1 MKANYHI
8 VKIDKYII
16 KKFIGTYLFI
26 LAVIIAIIIIF
37 DISEKID
44 NLVEKEAPLKEII
57 FNYYGNMVP
66 YYINLF
72 SPLLVFISVIFFT
85 SKMASNSEIVAILAG
100 GISFN
105 RMLYPYLISA
115 FCIAMLSLSMNLFII
130 PPANRVRL
138 EFQNKYLKDKPY
150 VAGSNI
156 HLQLHP
162 GTYVYI
168 QSFNTVDN
176 RASNFTLETI
186 EGHSLKSRLN
196 AESARWDSTKQCWV
210 LSNYYLRTSQDGR
223 EKIVAGNQIDTVLS
237 LKVTDLNQRTNIVES
252 YNIFELDEYIETQK
266 MRGDM
271 RVKYAQIEKHTRFAI
286 PFSAFILTI
295 MGVSLSSRKRRGG
308 IGMNLGVGIALSF
321 IYILFLRFSQMF
333 VHSGVMPPWLALWVP
348 NITFGFIAYY
358 LYRIAPK

>member
-1 MKANYHI
+1 MKTNYHI
-8 VKIDKYII
+8 AKLDWYII

-26 LAVIIAIIIIF
+26 LAIIIAIIIIF

-44 NLVEKEAPLKEII
+44 EMVEKEAPLKEIV

-100 GISFN
+100 GVSFN
-105 RMLYPYLISA
+105 RMLYPYMISA
-115 FCIAMLSLSMNLFII
+115 FFIALLSLVMNLFII

-138 EFQNKYLKDKPY
+138 EFENKYIKDKPY
-150 VAGSNI
+150 VAGNNI
-156 HLQLHP
+156 HLQLSP

-168 QSFNTVDN
+168 QSFNTADN

-186 EGHSLKSRLN
+186 EGRSIKSRLS
-196 AESARWDSTKQCWV
+196 AESAQWDSTKQCWT
-210 LSNYYLRTSQDGR
+210 LRNYYIRTSLDNR
-223 EKIVAGNQIDTVLS
+223 DKIVSGDQIDTVIS

-252 YNIFELDEYIETQK
+252 FNIIQLNKYIKTQK
-266 MRGDM
+266 MRGDK
-271 RVKYAQIEKHTRFAI
+271 RVAIAQIEKHTRFAV

-295 MGVSLSSRKRRGG
+295 MGVSLSSKKTRGG
-308 IGMNLGVGIALSF
+308 IGMNLGIGIALSF

-333 VHSGVMPPWLALWVP
+333 VHSGIMPPWLALWVP
-348 NITFGFIAYY
+348 NIVFGVVAYY
-358 LYRIAPK
+358 LYKIAPK